1 MTDTPAFK
9 SYYFWKLKREID
21 DVKEREKKSFVENL
35 EIEQPLILTMKGEGK
50 QIHLSMY
57 L

>member
-9 SYYFWKLKREID
+9 SCYLWKFKGAID
-21 DVKEREKKSFVENL
+21 DAKERKESFVENL
-35 EIEQPLILTMKGEGK
+35 EIEQPLKNEGRK

>member
-9 SYYFWKLKREID
+9 SCYFWKLKREID
-21 DVKEREKKSFVENL
+21 DVKERKKCFVENL